1 MQYLKASFLV
11 LFLLMVNLIFAQ
23 SGTIRGNVYDKG
35 TGNPIAYANIYLENT
50 NFGVT
55 TDDDGFFSMTN
66 VPKGNYSLVASFIG
80 YETKKQDVELLS
92 GQIKYIQ
99 LSLDASGIGLAVVD
113 ISAKRERARSETQV
127 SVIKVSPKEIK
138 ALPAIG
144 GEADILQYLQVLP
157 GIIATGDQGGQLFI
171 RGGSPVQNKITLDGL
186 TIINP
191 FHSIGSFSV
200 FETELISNVDVLTGG
215 FNVEHGSRVSAV
227 VDIKTRPGNGVQHE
241 SIISVSPFMY
251 KLLAE
256 GPIIKFSENKDFSMS
271 YILTTKQS
279 LIDKTAKY
287 LYPYINASDSIGLP
301 YKISDFYGKLSMQLG
316 SGSKI
321 DLFGFDFSDRYFH
334 PRVADINWDNSGGG
348 IKFKVIPSNSSI
360 MVDAGFGYTA
370 YETEMISA
378 DGLPRFSEINHFSTD
393 VDFTYF
399 GEKIKMNYGLEFNS
413 IYTNFEFTN
422 PFKVSFQEF
431 QNTTEMNG
439 YIKLTRKW
447 LGWII
452 EPGLRAQFYASL
464 GDFELEPRLSIKYNI
479 NESIRFKASGG
490 LYSQNLIS
498 TSTERD
504 VVNIFVGFISSPE
517 ERVYDPFTENN
528 AVNKLQKAKQ
538 AVLGIEFT
546 PLANLDINLEGYYKS
561 FDQLIVVNRN
571 KLSLKDPN
579 YVVEH
584 GNAYG
589 MDVSAKYELS
599 KLYFWLSY
607 SLSWVQRDDAEQVY
621 PTVFDRRHNLNFISS
636 ATFGK
641 NASWE
646 ASARWNLGSGF
657 PFTKTQAFF
666 NQFQFINGANTDYET
681 DNPDFIGVIYSDVRN
696 GGRLPY
702 YHRLDLAL
710 KKTIKLSSRSRLEIQ
725 GSVTNVYNRQ
735 NIFYFDRLKYER
747 VNQLPILPSLGLTW
761 YI

>member
-1 MQYLKASFLV
+1 MFFILVSNLAS
-11 LFLLMVNLIFAQ
+11 AQ
-23 SGTIRGNVYDKG
+23 NGTLRGNLYDKSNG
-35 TGNPIAYANIYLENT
+35 SPISFANIYLEGT
-50 NFGVT
+50 NEGT
-55 TDDDGFFSMTN
+55 NTDDDGFFSLSN
-66 VPKGNYSLVASFIG
+66 IPKGKYVLVASYIG
-80 YETKKQDVELLS
+80 YETKKQEVEILS

-99 LSLDASGIGLAVVD
+99 LSLDAAGIGLDVVD
-113 ISAKRERARSETQV
+113 ISAKRERARSETHV

-144 GEADILQYLQVLP
+144 GEADILQYLQVIP

-171 RGGSPVQNKITLDGL
+171 RGGSPVQNKIMLDGL

-215 FNVEHGSRVSAV
+215 FNAEHGGRVSAV

-241 SIISVSPFMY
+241 AIISGSPFMY

-256 GPIIKFSENKDFSMS
+256 GPIIKFREDKDFSAS
-271 YILTTKQS
+271 YVLTTKQS
-279 LIDKTAKY
+279 IIDQTAKF

-301 YKISDFYGKLSMQLG
+301 YKLSDFYGKLSLQLG
-316 SGSKI
+316 KGSKI
-321 DLFGFDFSDRYFH
+321 DIFGFDFTDRYFH
-334 PRVADINWDNSGGG
+334 PRVADINWDNAGGG
-348 IKFKVIPSNSSI
+348 IKFKIIPSNSSI

-370 YETEMISA
+370 YATEMISS
-378 DGLPRFSEINHFSTD
+378 DGLPRFSEINQFSTD

-422 PFKVSFQEF
+422 PFKISFKEF
-431 QNTTEMNG
+431 QNTTELNG
-439 YIKLTRKW
+439 YVKLTKKW
-447 LGWII
+447 QGLII

-464 GDFELEPRLSIKYNI
+464 GDVELEPRLSLKYNF
-479 NESIRFKASGG
+479 NEYVRLKAAGG
-490 LYSQNLIS
+490 FYSQNLIS

-504 VVNIFVGFISSPE
+504 VVNLFVGFISSPD
-517 ERVYDPFTENN
+517 ERVYDPFFESN

-538 AVLGIEFT
+538 AVLGVEVT
-546 PLANLDINLEGYYKS
+546 PMSNLDLNLEGYYKD
-561 FDQLIVVNRN
+561 FEQLIVVNRN
-571 KLSLKDPN
+571 KLSLTDPN
-579 YVVEH
+579 YVIEH
-584 GNAYG
+584 GNSYG
-589 MDVSAKYELS
+589 MDVSAKYEL
-599 KLYFWLSY
+599 KKFYFWVAY
-607 SLSWVQRDDAEQVY
+607 SLSWVQRDDAKQVY

-636 ATFGK
+636 TTFGK

-646 ASARWNLGSGF
+646 ASARWNFGSGF

-666 NQFQFINGANTDYET
+666 NQFQFVQGANTDYET
-681 DNPDFIGVIYSDVRN
+681 ANPDFIGVIYSDIRN

-702 YHRLDLAL
+702 YHRLDLAI
-710 KKTIKLSSRSRLEIQ
+710 KKTIQIFKRSKIEIQ
-725 GSVTNVYNRQ
+725 ASVTNAYNRQ

-747 VNQLPILPSLGLTW
+747 VNQLPILPTLGITLF
-761 YI
+761 I

>member
-1 MQYLKASFLV
+1 MQRFKV
-11 LFLLMVNLIFAQ
+11 LLILLLFFSLNQAFTQ
-23 SGTIRGNVYDKG
+23 TGTIRGNLYDKG
-35 TGNPIAYANIYLENT
+35 NGNPISYANIYLEGT
-50 NFGVT
+50 EIGVT
-55 TDDDGFFSMTN
+55 TDDDGFFSLTN
-66 VPKGNYSLVASFIG
+66 VVAGKYILVASFIG
-80 YETKKQDVELLS
+80 YETKKQEVELLS

-99 LSLDASGIGLAVVD
+99 LSLEAAGIGLAVVD
-113 ISAKRERARSETQV
+113 ISAKRERARSETHV

-138 ALPAIG
+138 ALPSVG
-144 GEADILQYLQVLP
+144 GEADIMQYLQVIP

-200 FETELISNVDVLTGG
+200 FETEMINSVDVLTGG
-215 FNVEHGSRVSAV
+215 FNAEHGGRVSAV
-227 VDIKTRPGNGVQHE
+227 VDIKTRPGNGVNHE

-251 KLLAE
+251 KLLTE
-256 GPIIKFSENKDFSMS
+256 GPIIKFNENKDFSMS

-279 LIDKTAKY
+279 IIDKTANY
-287 LYPYINASDSIGLP
+287 LYPYVNKEDSIGLP
-301 YKISDFYGKLSMQLG
+301 YKLGDFYGKLSMQLG

-321 DLFGFDFSDRYFH
+321 DVFGFDFSDRYFH
-334 PRVADINWDNSGGG
+334 PRVADINWDNAGGG
-348 IKFKVIPSNSSI
+348 IKFKVIPSSSSI

-370 YETEMISA
+370 YQTQMISS
-378 DGLPRFSEINHFSTD
+378 DGLPRFSEINQFSTD
-393 VDFTYF
+393 IDFTYF
-399 GEKIKMNYGLEFNS
+399 GEKVKLNYGLEFNS

-422 PFKVSFQEF
+422 PFKVSFKEF

-439 YIKLTRKW
+439 YVKLTKKW
-447 LGWII
+447 RGLIV

-464 GDFELEPRLSIKYNI
+464 GDFELEPRLSLKYNI
-479 NESIRFKASGG
+479 NEYFRLKAAGG

-504 VVNIFVGFISSPE
+504 VVNLFVGFISSPE

-538 AVLGIEFT
+538 AVFGIEMT
-546 PLANLDINLEGYYKS
+546 PLPSLDINLEGYYKS

-571 KLSLKDPN
+571 KLSVKDPN
-579 YVVEH
+579 YVTEI

-589 MDVSAKYELS
+589 MDVSVKYELK
-599 KLYFWLSY
+599 KLYFWLAY
-607 SLSWVQRDDAEQVY
+607 SLSWVQRDDAEQIY
-621 PTVFDRRHNLNFISS
+621 PTIFDRRHNLNFISS
-636 ATFGK
+636 TTFGK

-646 ASARWNLGSGF
+646 ASARWNFGSGF

-666 NQFQFINGANTDYET
+666 DQFQFINGAETDYET
-681 DNPDFIGVIYSDVRN
+681 NNPDFIGVIYSDVRN

-702 YHRLDLAL
+702 YHRLDIAL
-710 KKTIKLSSRSRLEIQ
+710 KKTIRITAKSKLEIQ
-725 GSVTNVYNRQ
+725 ASITNAYNRQ

-747 VNQLPILPSLGLTW
+747 VDQLPILPSIGMTW
-761 YI
+761 YL